1 MKFKYIFYIISF
13 LLLQLSLFSKD
24 ETQTHEKWDAM
35 LKKYV
40 KDNKVDYIGINS
52 EIDNLKIYLN
62 NISKIKTEL
71 LSENE
76 FKALTI
82 NAYNAY
88 TVLLILENDFKN
100 LKSIKDIPNAWDIKF
115 CKLSNQTYSLNE
127 LENNILRKNW
137 SDPRIHFAI
146 NCASNGCPPL
156 QPFAFTAIDIEKQ
169 LEIACQSFINSQNCI
184 KIENDLI
191 KINPIFLWYKSD
203 FEKNDNTISKFL
215 LLYLQKPSGE
225 LVKKLKNNSFTYFD
239 YDWLINKK
247 ITN

>member
-1 MKFKYIFYIISF
+1 MNMKFKYIFHFITF

-62 NISKIKTEL
+62 NLSNIKTEQ

-146 NCASNGCPPL
+146 NCASKSCPPL
-156 QPFAFTAIDIEKQ
+156 QPFAFTSNDLEKQ
-169 LEIACQSFINSQNCI
+169 LELACKDFINSDSCI
-184 KIENDLI
+184 KVENNKI
-191 KINPIFLWYKSD
+191 KINPIFQWYQTD
-203 FEKNDNTISKFL
+203 FEKNENSISKFL
-215 LLYLQKPSGE
+215 LKYLNKPSVDLTE
-225 LVKKLKNNSFTYFD
+225 KIKTNKFSYFE
-239 YDWLINKK
+239 YDWAINCK
-247 ITN
+247 